1 MAESDRQPSVYV
13 HVGAPKTGTTFLQEV
28 LWKNRKALAD
38 SGVCYPLRRPG
49 EHFAATMD
57 LRQMSWAGERKPEW
71 EGAWERLAARVRAW
85 DGPTAVISNELL
97 GGASVEQVTTAVESL
112 APAQVHVVFTARDL
126 ARQLPSDWQE
136 QVKHRREMTL
146 EEFVTDCV
154 EEGSHG
160 RFGEAF
166 WRLHD
171 VLAVLGRWGAQL
183 PAAHI
188 HVVTVPQPGAPAGL
202 LWERFAGVLGL
213 DPAGFDTQ
221 VARSNTSL
229 GVVECEL
236 LRRVN
241 RGLRGRL
248 APQHYDPVIRVNL
261 AGSVLAGLGGSRPL
275 LPPRRYAWAVQ
286 HSARVVAGIRAAGYS
301 VAGDLDELMPLP
313 ANAQEPVHVSD
324 EDLLHS
330 AVAAVA
336 GLLVE
341 LEPMRERLDRRGEKT
356 ATAGGSTRRSAAT
369 IAKRLV
375 HGSS

>member
-1 MAESDRQPSVYV
+1 MAEAGHPSRVFV

-28 LWKNRKALAD
+28 LWKNRKALGNA
-38 SGVCYPLRRPG
+38 GVCYPLQRPG

-57 LRQMSWAGERKPEW
+57 LRQMAWAGERNPEW
-71 EGAWERLAARVRAW
+71 AGAWERLAARVRAW
-85 DGPTAVISNELL
+85 DGPTALISNELL
-97 GGASVEQVTTAVESL
+97 GGASIEQVATAVESL

-136 QVKHRREMTL
+136 QLKHRREISL

-154 EEGSHG
+154 EEGSQG

-171 VLAVLGRWGAQL
+171 VLTVLARWGGLL
-183 PAAHI
+183 PAANV
-188 HVVTVPQPGAPAGL
+188 HVVTVPRPGAPAGL

-213 DPAGFDTQ
+213 DAAGFDSQ
-221 VARSNTSL
+221 VVRSNTSL

-241 RGLRGRL
+241 RGLKGRL
-248 APQHYDPVIRVNL
+248 APRHYDPVIRVHL
-261 AGSVLAGLGGSRPL
+261 AESVLAGLDDSRPL
-275 LPPRRYAWAVQ
+275 LPQRRYAWAVE
-286 HSARVVAGIRAAGYS
+286 HSAQVVAGIRAAGYH
-301 VAGDLDELMPLP
+301 VAGDLDELMPSP
-313 ANAQEPVHVSD
+313 RDARDPVQVSD
-324 EDLLHS
+324 DALLQS

-341 LEPMRERLDRRGEKT
+341 LEPIRERLN
-356 ATAGGSTRRSAAT
+356 RRSEQTAKGAAAASWSAAKR
-369 IAKRLV
+369 AKRLV
-375 HGSS
+375 RGKT